1 MIDLVDQILTLSQ
14 LYLHSMFSYERFL
27 AVLKAYVQ
35 NRAHMKGSIIEGY
48 TIEVVECC
56 TNYIK
61 DEKQIGLPILLHDG
75 RLRERERMV

>member
-27 AVLKAYVQ
+27 VILKAYVR
-35 NRAHMKGSIIEGY
+35 NRAHLKGSIIEDY
-48 TIEVVECC
+48 TIEEVVECC

-61 DEKQIGLPILLHDG
+61 
-75 RLRERERMV
+75 R